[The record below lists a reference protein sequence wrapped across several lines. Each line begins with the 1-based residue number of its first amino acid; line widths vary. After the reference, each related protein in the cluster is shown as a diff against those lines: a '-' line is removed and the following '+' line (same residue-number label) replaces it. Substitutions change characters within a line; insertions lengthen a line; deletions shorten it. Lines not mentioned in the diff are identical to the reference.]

1 VRPVTWGNDTG
12 LPGVTGIVIPHL
24 RRRPPPSR
32 DDPPA
37 LRERLHALRLV
48 PRFLAMVWRTNPW
61 YGAGI
66 ILVRVLAAFGPVAM
80 LWVGKLIVD
89 GVVENVGAPDPEW
102 GYLFGLVALEFV
114 IAFVMEVLGRV
125 ANLLESL
132 LGDLFGNEMSVLLM
146 RHAATLDLQHFEDP
160 DFYDKL
166 QRARRQTVGRVAL
179 LGTILQIGQQLLTLV
194 SLLVALVAFNA
205 WLLLILTVAI
215 LPAFLG
221 ETHFAGVSY
230 SLFFRWT
237 PERREL
243 DYLRYVAA
251 SDATAKEV
259 KLFDLSD
266 HLIGRYSD
274 LADRYYAA
282 NRGVAIR
289 RAGTGT
295 LLAGLSTIAY
305 YGAVAFIVVQA
316 VTAVITI
323 GTLTFLIASFDRSR
337 TLIQS
342 VLLRG
347 ASIYEESLFLK
358 DLFDFLEM
366 RPRTP
371 RPERPVPFPDPV
383 REGFV
388 FEGVGFRYPDAHRWA
403 LRDISFRLEPG
414 ERIAL
419 VGENGAG
426 KTTLVKLFTRLY
438 DPTEGRILLDGV
450 DLREYDPEEL
460 RKAVGVIFQD
470 FVRYDMAVRDNIAVG
485 RIEARSDEGRI
496 VESARKS
503 LAMDVA
509 ERLAGGL
516 DQMLGR
522 RFEGGA
528 NLSGGEW
535 QKVALARAYMR
546 DARLLIL
553 DEPTAALDAR
563 AEYQVFQRFSELT
576 AGRMAVLISHR
587 FSTVR
592 MADRILVLAD
602 GRVAEDGSHR
612 ELLALEGRYA
622 ELFGLQA
629 AGYR

>member
-1 VRPVTWGNDTG
+1 VNPPPN
-12 LPGVTGIVIPHL
+12 
-24 RRRPPPSR
+24 RRRSPPTTEEL
-32 DDPPA
+32 PP
-37 LRERLHALRLV
+37 LRERLQALKLV
-48 PRFLAMVWRTNPW
+48 PKFLGMVWRTNPW

-66 ILVRVLAAFGPVAM
+66 VAVRGLAAFGPVAM
-80 LWVGKLIVD
+80 LWVGKLIID
-89 GVVENVGAPDPEW
+89 GVVENVGAVDPDW
-102 GYLFGLVALEFV
+102 NYLVGLVALELV
-114 IAFVMEVLGRV
+114 IALVMEGLGRV
-125 ANLLESL
+125 ANLLETL

-146 RHAATLDLQHFEDP
+146 RHASTLDLQHFEDP
-160 DFYDKL
+160 EFYDKL

-179 LGTILQIGQQLLTLV
+179 LGTLLQIGQQFLTLV
-194 SLLVALVAFNA
+194 SLLVALVAYNV
-205 WLLLILTVAI
+205 WLLVILVIAI

-266 HLIGRYSD
+266 HFIRRYSE
-274 LADRYYAA
+274 LADRYYEA
-282 NRGVAIR
+282 NRSIAVK
-289 RAGTGT
+289 RAAVGTAF
-295 LLAGLSTIAY
+295 AGLSTVAY
-305 YGAVAFIVVQA
+305 YGAVVFIVVQA
-316 VTAVITI
+316 VLAVITL
-323 GTLTFLIASFDRSR
+323 GTLTFLIGSFDRSR
-337 TLIQS
+337 ALIQS
-342 VLLRG
+342 ILLRG

-366 RPRTP
+366 RPRVPIPLHPAPVP
-371 RPERPVPFPDPV
+371 RPI

-388 FEGVGFRYPDAHRWA
+388 FDGVGFRYPDAERWA
-403 LRDISFRLEPG
+403 LRDISFRLHPG

-438 DPTEGRILLDGV
+438 DPTEGRILLDGR
-450 DLREYDPEEL
+450 DLREYDPDAL
-460 RKAVGVIFQD
+460 RAAVGVIFQD
-470 FVRYDMAVRDNIAVG
+470 FVRYDMRVRENIAVG
-485 RIEARSDEGRI
+485 RIDARDDEARI
-496 VESARKS
+496 VDSARKS
-503 LAMDVA
+503 LAMEVA
-509 ERLAGGL
+509 ERLSGGL

-546 DARLLIL
+546 DAQLLIL

-563 AEYQVFQRFSELT
+563 AEYQVFERFSELT

-592 MADRILVLAD
+592 MADRILVLED
-602 GRVAEDGSHR
+602 GRVVEDGSHDA
-612 ELLALEGRYA
+612 LLALGGRYA
-622 ELFGLQA
+622 ELFRLQA

>member
-1 VRPVTWGNDTG
+1 VT
-12 LPGVTGIVIPHL
+12 PSS
-24 RRRPPPSR
+24 RRRPTAADAEALPP
-32 DDPPA
+32 
-37 LRERLHALRLV
+37 LRERLHAMRLV
-48 PRFLAMVWRTNPW
+48 PRFLGMVWRTNPV

-66 ILVRVLAAFGPVAM
+66 VVVRALAAFGPVAM

-89 GVVENVGAPDPEW
+89 GVVENVGAAAPDW
-102 GYLFGLVALEFV
+102 SRLLGLVGIELAIALGMD
-114 IAFVMEVLGRV
+114 ALGRV
-125 ANLLESL
+125 ASLLETL
-132 LGDLFGNEMSVLLM
+132 LGDRFGNEMSVLLM
-146 RHAATLDLQHFEDP
+146 KHAATLDLQHFEDP

-179 LGTILQIGQQLLTLV
+179 LGTLLQIGQQMLTLV
-194 SLLVALVAFNA
+194 SLLVALVAYNV
-205 WLLLILTVAI
+205 WLLMILVLAI

-266 HLIGRYSD
+266 HFIRRYTD
-274 LADRYYAA
+274 LADRYYEA
-282 NRGVAIR
+282 NREVTVK
-289 RAGTGT
+289 RAAVGT
-295 LLAGLSTIAY
+295 LLAGLSTLAY
-305 YGAVAFIVVQA
+305 YGAVAFIVAQTVA
-316 VTAVITI
+316 AAITI
-323 GTLTFLIASFDRSR
+323 GTLTFLIGSFDRSR
-337 TLIQS
+337 GLIQS

-366 RPRTP
+366 RPATP
-371 RPERPVPFPDPV
+371 APPHPVPFPRPI
-383 REGFV
+383 RQGFV
-388 FEGVGFRYPDAHRWA
+388 FEGVGFKYPDSERWA
-403 LRDISFRLEPG
+403 LRDVSFRLGPG

-426 KTTLVKLFTRLY
+426 KTTLVKLLTRLY

-450 DLREYDPEEL
+450 DLRGYDPDAL
-460 RKAVGVIFQD
+460 RSAVGVIFQD
-470 FVRYDMAVRDNIAVG
+470 FVRYDMRVRENIAVG
-485 RIEARSDEGRI
+485 RIEAVEDEARI
-496 VESARKS
+496 VDSARKS

-509 ERLAGGL
+509 ARLAGGL
-516 DQMLGR
+516 DHMLGR

-546 DARLLIL
+546 DAELLIL

-563 AEYQVFQRFSELT
+563 AEYQVFERFSELT

-592 MADRILVLAD
+592 MADRILVLED
-602 GRVAEDGSHR
+602 GRVVEDGSH
-612 ELLALEGRYA
+612 EQLVALGGRYA
-622 ELFGLQA
+622 ELFRLQA

>member
-1 VRPVTWGNDTG
+1 MTPPFARTHGVPPET
-12 LPGVTGIVIPHL
+12 LPP
-24 RRRPPPSR
+24 
-32 DDPPA
+32 
-37 LRERLHALRLV
+37 LRERLQALRLV
-48 PRFLAMVWRTNPW
+48 PRFLGMVWRTNRW

-66 ILVRVLAAFGPVAM
+66 LVVRGLAAFGPVAM
-80 LWVGKLIVD
+80 LWVGKLVID
-89 GVVENVGAPDPEW
+89 GVVANVGSADPDW
-102 GYLFGLVALEFV
+102 GGLVALVGLELA
-114 IAFVMEVLGRV
+114 IALVMDALGRI
-125 ANLLESL
+125 ASLLETL
-132 LGDLFGNEMSVLLM
+132 LGDRFGNEMSVLLM

-166 QRARRQTVGRVAL
+166 QRARRQTMGRVAL
-179 LGTILQIGQQLLTLV
+179 LGTLLQIGQQLLTLA
-194 SLLVALVAFNA
+194 SLLVALVAYNV
-205 WLLLILTVAI
+205 WLLVILVLAI

-251 SDATAKEV
+251 SDATAKEI

-266 HLIGRYSD
+266 HFIGRYSE
-274 LADRYYAA
+274 LADRYYDA
-282 NRGVAIR
+282 NRDVAVK
-289 RAGTGT
+289 RAAVGT
-295 LLAGLSTIAY
+295 LLAGLSTVAY

-316 VTAVITI
+316 VLALISI
-323 GTLTFLIASFDRSR
+323 GTLTFLIGSFDRSR
-337 TLIQS
+337 GLIQS

-371 RPERPVPFPDPV
+371 APAHPIPFPQPI

-388 FEGVGFRYPDAHRWA
+388 FDRVGFRYPDSERWA
-403 LRDISFRLEPG
+403 LRGVSFRLGPG

-426 KTTLVKLFTRLY
+426 KTTLVKLLTRLY
-438 DPTEGRILLDGV
+438 DPTEGNILLDGV
-450 DLREYDPEEL
+450 DLRSYDPDAL
-460 RKAVGVIFQD
+460 RAAVGVIFQD
-470 FVRYDMAVRDNIAVG
+470 FVRYDMRVRENIAVG
-485 RIEARSDEGRI
+485 RIEAKEDEPRI
-496 VESARKS
+496 LDSARKS

-509 ERLAGGL
+509 ERLSGGL

-546 DARLLIL
+546 DAQLLIL

-592 MADRILVLAD
+592 MADRILVLED
-602 GRVAEDGSHR
+602 GRVAEDGSHE
-612 ELLALEGRYA
+612 ELLALGGRYA
-622 ELFGLQA
+622 ELFRLQA

>member
-1 VRPVTWGNDTG
+1 
-12 LPGVTGIVIPHL
+12 
-24 RRRPPPSR
+24 
-32 DDPPA
+32 
-37 LRERLHALRLV
+37 
-48 PRFLAMVWRTNPW
+48 MVWRTNPAH
-61 YGAGI
+61 GAGI
-66 ILVRVLAAFGPVAM
+66 FLVRGLAAFGPVAM

-89 GVVENVGAPDPEW
+89 GVVENVGSAAPEW
-102 GYLFGLVALEFV
+102 NRLLGLVAIELG
-114 IAFVMEVLGRV
+114 IALVVDTLGRI
-125 ANLLESL
+125 ANLLETL
-132 LGDLFGNEMSVLLM
+132 LGDRFGNEMSVLLM

-166 QRARRQTVGRVAL
+166 QRARRQTAGRVAL
-179 LGTILQIGQQLLTLV
+179 LGTLLQIGQQLLTLI
-194 SLLVALVAFNA
+194 SLLVALVAYNV
-205 WLLLILTVAI
+205 WLLAILVIAI

-221 ETHFAGVSY
+221 ETHFAGVTY

-266 HLIGRYSD
+266 HFIHRYSD
-274 LADRYYAA
+274 LADRYYDA
-282 NRGVAIR
+282 NREVAVK
-289 RAGTGT
+289 RAAVGTV
-295 LLAGLSTIAY
+295 LAALSTLAY
-305 YGAVAFIVVQA
+305 YGAVSFIVVQA
-316 VTAVITI
+316 VAAAITI
-323 GTLTFLIASFDRSR
+323 GTLTFLIGSFDRSR
-337 TLIQS
+337 GLIQS

-347 ASIYEESLFLK
+347 ASIYEESLFLR

-366 RPRTP
+366 RPRVP
-371 RPERPVPFPDPV
+371 AQANPIPFPRGI

-388 FEGVGFRYPDAHRWA
+388 FEGVGFQYPDSERWV
-403 LRDISFRLEPG
+403 LRDISFRLGPG

-426 KTTLVKLFTRLY
+426 KTTLVKLLTRLY
-438 DPTEGRILLDGV
+438 DPTEGRILLDGR
-450 DLREYDPEEL
+450 DLRQYDPDAL
-460 RKAVGVIFQD
+460 RAAVGVIFQD
-470 FVRYDMAVRDNIAVG
+470 FVRYDMRVRENIAVG
-485 RIEARSDEGRI
+485 RIEASSDEARI
-496 VESARKS
+496 VDSARKS

-516 DQMLGR
+516 DHMLGR

-546 DARLLIL
+546 DAQLLIL

-563 AEYQVFQRFSELT
+563 AEYQVFERFSELT

-592 MADRILVLAD
+592 MADRILVLDD
-602 GRVAEDGSHR
+602 GRVIEDGSH
-612 ELLALEGRYA
+612 EALLALGGRYA
-622 ELFGLQA
+622 ELFQLQA